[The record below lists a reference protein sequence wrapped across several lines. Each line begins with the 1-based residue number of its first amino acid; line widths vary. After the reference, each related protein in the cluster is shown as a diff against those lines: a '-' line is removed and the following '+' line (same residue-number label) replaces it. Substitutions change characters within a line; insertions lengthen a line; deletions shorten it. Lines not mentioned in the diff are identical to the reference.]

1 MLILQNILFF
11 NFLYFIGRG
20 FFILLNTF
28 VLKKDYK
35 SFFGLKKE
43 LYYVLFSIF
52 IIGNLSFL
60 LNFFIPLQNNIILF
74 LVSIFLIFNFQ
85 KRVYIKAKKDIIIQ
99 NILLPG
105 ILGFSSYDIGFHYD
119 AGLYH
124 LNNQNWIVNEK
135 IIFGLS
141 NIYPPFGFS
150 SLNEYILSSFWIGN
164 NFMYLHFLNLAFLSL
179 FFAFLYNFIFVS
191 EIKFY
196 KYGAIFVILYGFLDN
211 FGLNGGRN
219 GFLSIQGVGKVDNN
233 FSIIFVLSSIF
244 CLYIIKSKDITKT
257 DFIIINFFV
266 LFLIQ
271 LKVYGVI
278 IIFLYLFIFFRFI
291 KEQKFLILFKST
303 IFPLFIGVLWLLK
316 NVSISGCFFYPVKI
330 TCFKNFSWYSK
341 DIDKLIID
349 TRDFHN
355 AYNIEKNFF
364 GWFRDFFIDGKYAYI
379 YQNYL
384 ISFLIILFLYKF
396 LFTTKNKKG
405 VDSLFLSFIVLST
418 FTYIFTSPA
427 PRFTSGLMI
436 FSVFYLG
443 SKVQNLN
450 IVDSNKYIG
459 LLFSF
464 IFFSTLV
471 FTPRLEAYFTGLVSL
486 NSNKVLEVPIIDYK
500 KSNGWG
506 VNPSYGDQ
514 CWINLECTNKNIKL
528 KSKNISG
535 YKFLIREI
543 NR

>member
-20 FFILLNTF
+20 FFILINTF
-28 VLKKDYK
+28 VSKKDYE

-43 LYYVLFSIF
+43 LYYVLFSVF
-52 IIGNLSFL
+52 IIGNLSFF
-60 LNFFIPLQNNIILF
+60 LNFFIPLENNIVLF
-74 LVSIFLIFNFQ
+74 LVSIFLIFNFK
-85 KRVYIKAKKDIIIQ
+85 KRIYFKAKKDIIVQ

-105 ILGFSSYDIGFHYD
+105 ILGFSSHDIGFHYD

-150 SLNEYILSSFWIGN
+150 SLNEYILSSFWLGN
-164 NFMYLHFLNLAFLSL
+164 NFMNLHFLNVAFLSL
-179 FFAFLYNFIFVS
+179 FFAFLYNLIFVS
-191 EIKFY
+191 QIKFY
-196 KYGAIFVILYGFLDN
+196 KFGAIFVVIFGFLDN

-233 FSIIFVLSSIF
+233 FSIIFFLSSIF
-244 CLYIIKSKDITKT
+244 CLYILKSKNVSTS
-257 DFIIINFFV
+257 DFIMISFLV

-271 LKVYGVI
+271 LKVYGLI
-278 IIFLYLFIFFRFI
+278 IIFLYLFILFRFI
-291 KEQKFLILFKST
+291 KEQNFLILFKFI
-303 IFPLFIGVLWLLK
+303 IFPVSIGVLWLLK
-316 NVSISGCFFYPVKI
+316 NILISACFFYPVKI

-355 AYNIEKNFF
+355 AYTIENNFF
-364 GWFRDFFIDGKYAYI
+364 NWFKDFFIDGKYAYI

-396 LFTTKNKKG
+396 LFITKNKKS
-405 VDSLFLSFIVLST
+405 VDSLFLPYIGLSI

-427 PRFTSGLMI
+427 PRFTSGIMI

-443 SKVQNLN
+443 SKAQNLN
-450 IVDSNKYIG
+450 IINSNKYIG

-471 FTPRLEAYFTGLVSL
+471 LTPRLEAYFVGLVSL

-500 KSNGWG
+500 KSDGWG
-506 VNPSYGDQ
+506 VNPSNGDQ
-514 CWINLECTNKNIKL
+514 CWINLECTNENINL
-528 KSKNISG
+528 KSRSFSG
-535 YKFLIREI
+535 YKILIRET

>member
-1 MLILQNILFF
+1 M
-11 NFLYFIGRG
+11 
-20 FFILLNTF
+20 
-28 VLKKDYK
+28 
-35 SFFGLKKE
+35 
-43 LYYVLFSIF
+43 
-52 IIGNLSFL
+52 
-60 LNFFIPLQNNIILF
+60 
-74 LVSIFLIFNFQ
+74 
-85 KRVYIKAKKDIIIQ
+85 
-99 NILLPG
+99 
-105 ILGFSSYDIGFHYD
+105 
-119 AGLYH
+119 
-124 LNNQNWIVNEK
+124 
-135 IIFGLS
+135 
-141 NIYPPFGFS
+141 
-150 SLNEYILSSFWIGN
+150 
-164 NFMYLHFLNLAFLSL
+164 
-179 FFAFLYNFIFVS
+179 
-191 EIKFY
+191 
-196 KYGAIFVILYGFLDN
+196 
-211 FGLNGGRN
+211 
-219 GFLSIQGVGKVDNN
+219 
-233 FSIIFVLSSIF
+233 
-244 CLYIIKSKDITKT
+244 
-257 DFIIINFFV
+257 
-266 LFLIQ
+266 IQ

-278 IIFLYLFIFFRFI
+278 IIFLYSFILFRFV

-364 GWFRDFFIDGKYAYI
+364 SWFRDFFIDGKYAYI

-418 FTYIFTSPA
+418 FTYIYTSPA

-514 CWINLECTNKNIKL
+514 CWINLECTNENIKL
-528 KSKNISG
+528 KSKNISS
-535 YKFLIREI
+535 YKILIREI